1 MQQSAWAADLV
12 LLASER
18 TSEKRV
24 ELLRRITDAYI
35 EQADRWTSAEQY
47 LFNEVVTTLID
58 KIAGVERAAASAKLA
73 KLPKLTDGLAQNL
86 HRIATSR

>member
-1 MQQSAWAADLV
+1 MQQSALAADLV

-35 EQADRWTSAEQY
+35 EQADRWTSAE
-47 LFNEVVTTLID
+47 
-58 KIAGVERAAASAKLA
+58 
-73 KLPKLTDGLAQNL
+73 
-86 HRIATSR
+86 HR